1 MDNTLTSKRHFN
13 KPNIPRASAVMLEVI
28 RPMKD
33 IYKTR
38 LKPVTSLR
46 LGGAMLDMLV
56 YQS

>member
-1 MDNTLTSKRHFN
+1 
-13 KPNIPRASAVMLEVI
+13 MLEVI